1 MKGDIAD
8 HVSKCLVCQQVK
20 IEHQRPTGSLQSLP
34 IPEWKWEHITMA
46 FVSGL
51 PRSRKSCDSIW
62 VIVDRLTKSA
72 HFLPMK
78 ASDKLWKLGKLFI
91 DEIVRL
97 HGVPVS
103 IVSDRDPRFTSNFWA
118 GLQREFGTKLRLSTA
133 FHPQTDGQSERTIQT
148 LEDMLRAYVLDLG
161 GNWEEHLP
169 LIEFAYNNSFHSSFG
184 MAPFEALYGRKCRS
198 PICWDEVGERKLLGL
213 ELVQII
219 AEKIKLIRERLR
231 TAQSRQKNYADRRR
245 RDLEFQ
251 VGDYVFLKVS
261 PWKGVFRFGKRG
273 KLNPR
278 FIGPFEVLERIGPV
292 AYRVALPPSL
302 SRLHNVFH
310 VSVLRK
316 YMADPSHVLD
326 YQPIQIANDMSYE
339 EQPMEII
346 DRKEQVLRRRVI
358 SFVKV
363 RWANHTTEEATWERE
378 DEIKEK
384 YPQLFEY

>member
-1 MKGDIAD
+1 M
-8 HVSKCLVCQQVK
+8 
-20 IEHQRPTGSLQSLP
+20 
-34 IPEWKWEHITMA
+34 
-46 FVSGL
+46 
-51 PRSRKSCDSIW
+51 
-62 VIVDRLTKSA
+62 
-72 HFLPMK
+72 
-78 ASDKLWKLGKLFI
+78 
-91 DEIVRL
+91 
-97 HGVPVS
+97 
-103 IVSDRDPRFTSNFWA
+103 
-118 GLQREFGTKLRLSTA
+118 RLSTA

-169 LIEFAYNNSFHSSFG
+169 LIEFAYNNNFHSSIG

-198 PICWDEVGERKLLGL
+198 PICWDEVGERKLLGPK
-213 ELVQII
+213 LVQITTD
-219 AEKIKLIRERLR
+219 KIKLIRECLC
-231 TAQSRQKNYADRRR
+231 TAQSRQKSYADRRR

-261 PWKGVFRFGKRG
+261 PWNGVGKKG

-278 FIGPFEVLERIGPV
+278 FIGPFGVLERIGLV

-316 YMADPSHVLD
+316 YMDDPSHVLD
-326 YQPIQIANDMSYE
+326 YQPIQITNDMSYE
-339 EQPMEII
+339 EQPMEIL

-358 SFVKV
+358 HLVKV
-363 RWANHTTEEATWERE
+363 RWANHTAEEATWERD

-384 YPQLFEY
+384 YPQLFED